1 MLFSRMLIPT
11 LKETPAEAEAIS
23 HKLLLRAGMIRKVT
37 SGIYNY
43 LPLGRRV
50 LAKVERIVKEE
61 MDRAGAQEVL
71 MPAVQPAEL
80 WQESGRWGVYGKEL
94 LRFMDRH
101 ERDYC
106 FGPTHEE
113 VITDL
118 VRREVHSYRQL
129 PLNLYQVQTK
139 FRDEIRPRFGLIR
152 AREFIMKDGY
162 SFHKSETG
170 AEACYQDMYD
180 AYKRIF
186 TRCGLKF
193 RVVEADSGPIGGS
206 YSHEFM
212 VLAETGEDLVV
223 SCNACDYAANL
234 EKAEVPLDLQA
245 PDAPGGD
252 KELVQTP
259 NVRTIEEVAAFLK
272 VTPQEIVKTLIYE
285 TERGPVAIL
294 LRGDHEVNEVKVKN
308 LLGVTDLTLATLI
321 RVQELTGAEAGF
333 AGPAGLEIPI
343 YADQAVVRINAMITG
358 ANKDNHHLRRVH
370 PQRDFKITRA
380 ADLRNV
386 TDQDPCP
393 RCHGQLTFL
402 RGIEVGHIF
411 KLGTKYSKA
420 MKAVYLDQDGAE
432 QFIYMGCYGIG
443 VSRIVA
449 AAIGQGNDANGI
461 IFPMALTPVQVAL
474 IPISL
479 TDAAVKDAVF
489 KLYDELTAA
498 GIEVLLDD
506 RDERPGVKFKDCD
519 LLGLPLRVVIG
530 AKTLAL
536 LGLPLRVVIGAKTLA
551 QGQAEVKERRAKYPE
566 FVALAELTEYLKQRI
581 NEQL

>member
-43 LPLGRRV
+43 LPLGRKV

-61 MDRAGAQEVL
+61 MDRTGAQEVL

-118 VRREVHSYRQL
+118 VRRDVHSYRQL

-152 AREFIMKDGY
+152 SREFIMKDGY
-162 SFHKSETG
+162 SFHKSESG

-186 TRCGLKF
+186 ERCGLKF
-193 RVVEADSGPIGGS
+193 KVVEADSGPIGGS

-212 VLAETGEDLVV
+212 VLADTGEDLVV

-245 PDAPGGD
+245 PGAATGDQELAP
-252 KELVQTP
+252 TP
-259 NVRTIEEVAAFLK
+259 NVRTVEEVAAFLK
-272 VTPQEIVKTLIYE
+272 VKPNDIVKTLIYE

-294 LRGDHEVNEVKVKN
+294 IRGDHEVNEVKVKN
-308 LLGVTDLTLATLI
+308 LLGVTDLTLASLI

-333 AGPAGLEIPI
+333 AGPVGLEIPI
-343 YADQAVVRINAMITG
+343 YADQAVVRMNAMITG
-358 ANKDNHHLRRVH
+358 ANRDNHHLLRVH
-370 PQRDFKITRA
+370 PQRDFKIAQA

-393 RCHGQLTFL
+393 RCRGKLTFL

-420 MKAVYLDQDGAE
+420 LKAVYLDQDGVE
-432 QFIYMGCYGIG
+432 QYIFMGCYGIG

-449 AAIGQGNDANGI
+449 AAIEQGNDANGI

-479 TDAAVKDAVF
+479 TDAAVKDTVF
-489 KLYDELTAA
+489 KLHDEMAAA

-519 LLGLPLRVVIG
+519 LLGI
-530 AKTLAL
+530 
-536 LGLPLRVVIGAKTLA
+536 PLRVVIGAKTLA
-551 QGQAEVKERRAKYPE
+551 QGQAEVKERRAKEPE
-566 FVALAELTEYLKQRI
+566 FVALAGLTDYLKQRI
-581 NEQL
+581 KEQLL